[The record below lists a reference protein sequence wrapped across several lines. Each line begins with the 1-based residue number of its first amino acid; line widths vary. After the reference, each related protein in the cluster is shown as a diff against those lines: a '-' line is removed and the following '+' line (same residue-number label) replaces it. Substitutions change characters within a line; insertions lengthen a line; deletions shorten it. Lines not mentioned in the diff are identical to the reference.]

1 VASEVPDGVRDDND
15 PATSDHNRTAADNGA
30 TYANHHRVNDDRR
43 GSSELMGSAMSDNGH
58 KHVTVYAPTAHGVLS
73 AQPPNGEATADD
85 VITYQAGL
93 LAASNARLQEL
104 ELALNTITNLAGCA
118 IKFMLDKGYGD
129 EEAADTMSF
138 SRDYLDRMR
147 NCNLTLREDFAGGY
161 TVTFRERAD
170 AQLGRE

>member
-1 VASEVPDGVRDDND
+1 V
-15 PATSDHNRTAADNGA
+15 
-30 TYANHHRVNDDRR
+30 
-43 GSSELMGSAMSDNGH
+43 SSNGH
-58 KHVTVYAPTAHGVLS
+58 RDVTVAVPTAHGVLS
-73 AQPPNGEATADD
+73 APIPTGEVTPND
-85 VITYQAGL
+85 IIQFQASQ

-104 ELALNTITNLAGCA
+104 ELALNTVTNLAGCA

>member
-1 VASEVPDGVRDDND
+1 V
-15 PATSDHNRTAADNGA
+15 
-30 TYANHHRVNDDRR
+30 
-43 GSSELMGSAMSDNGH
+43 SSNGH
-58 KHVTVYAPTAHGVLS
+58 RDVTVAVPTAHGVLS
-73 AQPPNGEATADD
+73 APIPTGEVTPND
-85 VITYQAGL
+85 IIQFQASQ

-104 ELALNTITNLAGCA
+104 ELALNTVTNLAGCA

-147 NCNLTLREDFAGGY
+147 NCNLTLREDFDGGY